1 MFGAGPAYDA
11 FVVAYRI
18 PNLLRDLFAE
28 GALSSAF
35 VTVFTDFKTRLG
47 REITWRLACNVIT
60 AVALIVGTICL
71 AGMFFSRDIVMLLTA
86 ETFQL
91 IPGQLDLTTLMTVIM
106 FPFLLL
112 VALSAVEMGMLNTMG
127 KFFIPSMAGCFFNL
141 GSIVAGVALT
151 LAAPY
156 FGYQP
161 IVGMAWGVMVGGYS
175 TGAYT
180 DSLPAPAGVSL
191 PPAA

>member
-1 MFGAGPAYDA
+1 MPATAYDA

-28 GALSSAF
+28 GALSAAF

-60 AVALIVGTICL
+60 TVVLIVGAICL

-86 ETFQL
+86 ENYHQ

-112 VALSAVEMGMLNTMG
+112 VALSAVSMGMLNTMG
-127 KFFIPSMAGCFFNL
+127 KFFIPSMASCFFNL

-156 FGYQP
+156 FGYEP
-161 IVGMAWGVMVGGYS
+161 IVGMAWGVVAGGMLQVLIQMPCLAPP
-175 TGAYT
+175 GF
-180 DSLPAPAGVSL
+180 SLPA
-191 PPAA
+191 AA

>member
-1 MFGAGPAYDA
+1 MTSSSQQTGTIARSAGIVGIAVMASRILGLVREQVFAGLFGAGNAYDA

-60 AVALIVGTICL
+60 TVALIVGMICL

-86 ETFQL
+86 EN
-91 IPGQLDLTTLMTVIM
+91 
-106 FPFLLL
+106 
-112 VALSAVEMGMLNTMG
+112 LSAD
-127 KFFIPSMAGCFFNL
+127 PR
-141 GSIVAGVALT
+141 
-151 LAAPY
+151 
-156 FGYQP
+156 
-161 IVGMAWGVMVGGYS
+161 
-175 TGAYT
+175 
-180 DSLPAPAGVSL
+180 PA
-191 PPAA
+191 